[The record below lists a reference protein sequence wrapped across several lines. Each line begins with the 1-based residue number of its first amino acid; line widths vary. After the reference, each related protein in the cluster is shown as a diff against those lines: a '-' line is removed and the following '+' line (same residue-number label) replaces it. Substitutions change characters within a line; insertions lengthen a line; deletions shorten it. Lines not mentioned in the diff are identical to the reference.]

1 MLDKLIEEYTAIL
14 DKDPLDQSQ
23 STDIILAEFA
33 NKVIKQTISDL
44 GQSNY
49 YKPTTLLF
57 K

>member
-1 MLDKLIEEYTAIL
+1 MLDKLIEEYTTIL

-49 YKPTTLLF
+49 YKPTTLSF

>member
-49 YKPTTLLF
+49 YKPATIKF